1 MEKLL
6 PEPLRRRL
14 DPVQRYGLRIT
25 LFATALSLA
34 GIPFA
39 LLLIGVMRKGGLD
52 RWDKSVSERLFEMKA
67 QYPFL
72 TKVFN
77 VISFF
82 GAPYWFWFL
91 IGLTCIYLWRKHQK
105 KLIAFLLSSTL
116 GGSVVNTVV
125 KTAVDR
131 PRPTFRDPGAITF
144 QTGKSFPSGH
154 AMSATIAYG
163 ALLLIFLPLIA
174 SRHRKWAYLGVITL
188 VLTIGIARLGLGV
201 HYVSDVLG
209 GYTLGLAWLAL
220 STAAFEIWREERGKP
235 AIHPAEV
242 GVEPDAA
249 EDLKPS
255 SSPATTS

>member
-6 PEPLRRRL
+6 PEPVKRRL
-14 DPVQRYGLRIT
+14 GPVQRYGLRIS
-25 LFATALSLA
+25 LFATALSLV

-39 LLLIGVMRKGGLD
+39 WLLIGVMQKGDLD
-52 RWDKSVSERLFEMKA
+52 DWDKSVSKRLFEFKA
-67 QYPFL
+67 EYPFL

-77 VISFF
+77 AISFL

-91 IGLTCIYLWRKHQK
+91 VGVTCIYLWRKHQK
-105 KLIAFLLSSTL
+105 KLIAFLLASTL
-116 GGSVVNTVV
+116 GGSLVNTAV
-125 KTAVDR
+125 KLTVDR
-131 PRPTFRDPGAITF
+131 PRPTFKDPDAITF

-163 ALLLIFLPLIA
+163 AILLIFLPLIA
-174 SRHRKWAYLGVITL
+174 SKHRKWAYLAVITL
-188 VLTIGIARLGLGV
+188 VLAIGLARLGLGV

-235 AIHPAEV
+235 AVHPTAV

-255 SSPATTS
+255 STPA